1 MSKGQ
6 ADIPIAPPLA
16 ALGGWSDAAWFCAS
30 VLSDAEVVGFDFPS
44 LAGVRKQSFHVIDRT
59 LSSGPRSKKVNA
71 AAKIPP
77 KRMAGKLANILDDYG
92 ATRAVAC
99 CRSKFLFESGPVLFF
114 ADIPLA
120 KVKLRSANKLRR
132 ELIDIGVRGCIVGV
146 ESISTTAMFWPRDEN
161 AITDFIN
168 AAQPDYQLHAD
179 FDRGESS
186 ARVPSRP
193 KADASDRS
201 HQRSIEREGK
211 LLQEVTA
218 LRQQVE
224 KLRRAQSALGAMEQL
239 GLDDARLKSM
249 LKLLHPDKHGGSD
262 AANEAAQWLNN
273 LREMLKD
280 KKSGRV

>member
-1 MSKGQ
+1 VSKGPT
-6 ADIPIAPPLA
+6 DITIAPPLA
-16 ALGGWSDAAWFCAS
+16 ALGGWSDAEWFCS
-30 VLSDAEVVGFDFPS
+30 SILSDAEVVGFDFPP

-59 LSSGPRSKKVNA
+59 TSSAPRSKKVKA
-71 AAKIPP
+71 APRIPP
-77 KRMAGKLANILDDYG
+77 KRTAGKLANILDDYG

-99 CRSKFLFESGPVLFF
+99 CRSKFLFESGRVLFF

-146 ESISTTAMFWPRDEN
+146 ESISTTAMFWPRDEA
-161 AITDFIN
+161 AITNFIKG
-168 AAQPDYQLHAD
+168 AVPEYHLHID
-179 FDRGESS
+179 FDKAE
-186 ARVPSRP
+186 PSLKGRP
-193 KADASDRS
+193 KPKSDTSERS
-201 HQRSIEREGK
+201 QQRSVEREGK

-224 KLRRAQSALGAMEQL
+224 KLKRAQSALGAMEQL

-249 LKLLHPDKHGGSD
+249 LRVLHPDKHGGSE
-262 AANEAAQWLNN
+262 AANEAAKWLNN

-280 KKSGRV
+280 KKP